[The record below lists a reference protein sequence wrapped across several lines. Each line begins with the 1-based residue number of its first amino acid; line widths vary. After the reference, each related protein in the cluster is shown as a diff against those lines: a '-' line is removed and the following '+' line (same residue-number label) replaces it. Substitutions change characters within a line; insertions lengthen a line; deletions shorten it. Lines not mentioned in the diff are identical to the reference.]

1 MRLLTTA
8 ILLLAVLTQTFLAT
22 MQGRVV
28 ICLGQ
33 EEAPTPCEE
42 ACTHDTAPVLAVEHN
57 DEHGCNCEDI
67 ELALTDLFSLSMTRA
82 NADDLFDSST
92 LLAIAPS
99 LACASPLWTVETLR
113 SPLLLAKPPPLL
125 RLGPDARDAVRT
137 TCLKV

>member
-8 ILLLAVLTQTFLAT
+8 ILLLAVLAQTILAT
-22 MQGRVV
+22 MHGRIV
-28 ICLGQ
+28 ICLG
-33 EEAPTPCEE
+33 EDETPITCEQ
-42 ACTHDTAPVLAVEHN
+42 ACTHDSAPVLAVEHD

-99 LACASPLWTVETLR
+99 LACAPPLWTVEALR
-113 SPLLLAKPPPLL
+113 SPLM
-125 RLGPDARDAVRT
+125 RLGPNATDAVRT